1 VQRGADHQHKAAVV
15 AAVHVAADAV
25 VGVVVGVA
33 VDAVADVAAVDAA
46 DVGVADVDVGKH
58 TGTVRRVE
66 VPSWEADLILDK
78 LEG

>member
-1 VQRGADHQHKAAVV
+1 
-15 AAVHVAADAV
+15 
-25 VGVVVGVA
+25 VGVA